1 MKLGHIGKA
10 NIQTYVLRQR
20 TMLEGTRITYDYV
33 LLHEEDEGIQHSQ
46 HDDHRLGKTQKS
58 TFGIGVDLWKRGK
71 K

>member
-1 MKLGHIGKA
+1 MKLGRIGKA
-10 NIQTYVLRQR
+10 KIQTYVLRQR
-20 TMLEGTRITYDYV
+20 TTGGDEDNIYDYV

-46 HDDHRLGKTQKS
+46 HDDHRLGKIQKS